1 MNFQPP
7 RGPSPRVLRVPAPEN
22 DQISRIPAPG
32 ARDRP
37 HPQKK
42 SANPPPTA
50 TRKYVDIHLYRVI
63 PLAGIETKDQ
73 NVCDAPRCR
82 MVSRPCRTDLS
93 SSGRSVGHVERSCP
107 AQSLRSVRSFST
119 LMSMGQVDRTFEVNG
134 SCRSISHIGQVG
146 SVGQVSHIGQFFQV
160 GRSCRSVY

>member
-1 MNFQPP
+1 MHRAHDPALTS
-7 RGPSPRVLRVPAPEN
+7 RLR
-22 DQISRIPAPG
+22 QG
-32 ARDRP
+32 
-37 HPQKK
+37 
-42 SANPPPTA
+42 PPTPLPES
-50 TRKYVDIHLYRVI
+50 TPQNGIYIYIYLIILYICIYRVI

-119 LMSMGQVDRTFEVNG
+119 LMSMGQVDRTFEVSG

-146 SVGQVSHIGQFFQV
+146 SVGQVSHIGQFPQV
-160 GRSCRSVY
+160 GRSCRSDY